1 MSKKIFVHLTWQDK
15 HTLKSGDYSGGL
27 PIAIGRNADND
38 VVFDDGLVS
47 RLHARLEAVQGKV
60 LLVDQ
65 GSANG
70 TFVNGQRIQTYAI
83 GDNSQFQI
91 GSRTFRLTIK
101 RQSSSGR
108 HLRTPQSLCSTCQN
122 VIDTKHTICP
132 HCGTFVENAHTV
144 VQI

>member
-83 GDNSQFQI
+83 GDNTQFQI

-101 RQSSSGR
+101 HQNSSQ
-108 HLRTPQSLCSTCQN
+108 HHPHAPQFLCSTCQTLIN
-122 VIDTKHTICP
+122 SKQAICP
-132 HCGTFVENAHTV
+132 GCGNFSENAHTV